1 MPLVVSLKEFQP
13 PARLRPIR
21 PTDTKETHTNALR
34 DRQTQ
39 PQPGTWCSGITPVQ
53 HAGGPGFNPQC
64 VQVSVHVML
73 IVTAPELVDLILGQ
87 NSRKWHKPMSYSGSG
102 LHDTRNLITAV
113 PKSSEPPGLELTSF
127 RVSCLTVLQV
137 AYADPMALSPRHGCM
152 GLCQGCVQP
161 VVVQVRVGLVWGLV
175 WGLCEACVRLVWCL
189 CGACVGLVFGLC
201 K

>member
-1 MPLVVSLKEFQP
+1 
-13 PARLRPIR
+13 
-21 PTDTKETHTNALR
+21 
-34 DRQTQ
+34 
-39 PQPGTWCSGITPVQ
+39 
-53 HAGGPGFNPQC
+53 
-64 VQVSVHVML
+64 ML

-189 CGACVGLVFGLC
+189 CGACVGLVLACVVLVWCLYGACVGLVWC
-201 K
+201 LCSACVELCEACVELELLMVGALTVRAVAPWVENQFRERVVGNGRLELA